1 MALDLGLDEAFEEL
15 TQHLTMKDFDGGSGV
30 SSLVD
35 DENALMR
42 KSRTWFGLLVLE
54 HMYANSPQVQ
64 PGYSFCW
71 TDYSQIQPRRWETTG
86 HPDDGKLAAV
96 SQAARSPVIDR
107 FGSPLV
113 FAGRGTFSNTGSN
126 HVD

>member
-54 HMYANSPQVQ
+54 HMYAVSYN
-64 PGYSFCW
+64 PGIYCRSN
-71 TDYSQIQPRRWETTG
+71 YLQIQP
-86 HPDDGKLAAV
+86 
-96 SQAARSPVIDR
+96 
-107 FGSPLV
+107 
-113 FAGRGTFSNTGSN
+113 
-126 HVD
+126 

>member
-54 HMYANSPQVQ
+54 HMYVILGAGN
-64 PGYSFCW
+64 
-71 TDYSQIQPRRWETTG
+71 R
-86 HPDDGKLAAV
+86 V
-96 SQAARSPVIDR
+96 S
-107 FGSPLV
+107 
-113 FAGRGTFSNTGSN
+113 RG
-126 HVD
+126 